1 MGHSLFRLTIGGRIQ
16 NIDFSTIQKAI
27 DRSTKLTEKFYGQAP
42 EVKIFFAKKMRW
54 RCCDA

>member
-1 MGHSLFRLTIGGRIQ
+1 MGRSLYRSAIGGRIQ

-42 EVKIFFAKKMRW
+42 EVKIFFAKKMR
-54 RCCDA
+54 